1 MITMSIF
8 NLITLIICITMIFT
22 YMYESYQVVKYYR
35 EQGRW
40 FVWVI
45 LNILSILVIVGATEI
60 IAEVIYL

>member
-8 NLITLIICITMIFT
+8 NLITLIICIAMIFI

-40 FVWVI
+40 FAWVA
-45 LNILSILVIVGATEI
+45 LNILSILVIIGATEI
-60 IAEVIYL
+60 MAEVVYL

>member
-8 NLITLIICITMIFT
+8 NLITLIICIAMIFI

-40 FVWVI
+40 FVWVV

-60 IAEVIYL
+60 MAEVIYL

>member
-1 MITMSIF
+1 MSIF
-8 NLITLIICITMIFT
+8 NLITLIICITMIFI

-40 FVWVI
+40 FAWVV

-60 IAEVIYL
+60 MAEVVYL

>member
-8 NLITLIICITMIFT
+8 NLITLIICITMIFI
-22 YMYESYQVVKYYR
+22 YMYESYHVVKYYR

-40 FVWVI
+40 FAWVV

-60 IAEVIYL
+60 MAEVVYL

>member
-8 NLITLIICITMIFT
+8 NLITFIICIAMIFT

-40 FVWVI
+40 FAWVG
-45 LNILSILVIVGATEI
+45 LNILSIIVIIGATEI
-60 IAEVIYL
+60 MAEVIYL

>member
-8 NLITLIICITMIFT
+8 NLITLIICITMIFI

-40 FVWVI
+40 FAWVV

-60 IAEVIYL
+60 MAEVVYL

>member
-1 MITMSIF
+1 MSIF

-40 FVWVI
+40 FAWVA
-45 LNILSILVIVGATEI
+45 LNILSILVIIGATEI
-60 IAEVIYL
+60 MAEVVYL

>member
-8 NLITLIICITMIFT
+8 NLITLIICIAMIFT

-35 EQGRW
+35 EQCRW
-40 FVWVI
+40 FAWVV

-60 IAEVIYL
+60 MAEVIYL

>member
-8 NLITLIICITMIFT
+8 NLITLIICITMIFI
-22 YMYESYQVVKYYR
+22 YMYESYHVVKYYR

-40 FVWVI
+40 FAWVA

-60 IAEVIYL
+60 MAEVIYL

>member
-8 NLITLIICITMIFT
+8 NLITLIICITMIFI
-22 YMYESYQVVKYYR
+22 YMYESYHVVKYYR

-40 FVWVI
+40 FAWVA

-60 IAEVIYL
+60 MAEVVYL

>member
-8 NLITLIICITMIFT
+8 NLITLIICITMIFI
-22 YMYESYQVVKYYR
+22 YIYESYQVVKYYR

-40 FVWVI
+40 FVWVA

-60 IAEVIYL
+60 MTEIVYL

>member
-22 YMYESYQVVKYYR
+22 YMYESYHVVKYYR

-40 FVWVI
+40 FVWVV
-45 LNILSILVIVGATEI
+45 LNILSILVIIGAIEI
-60 IAEVIYL
+60 MAEVIYL

>member
-40 FVWVI
+40 FVWVV

-60 IAEVIYL
+60 MAEVVYL

>member
-22 YMYESYQVVKYYR
+22 YMYESYHVVKYYR

-40 FVWVI
+40 FAWVA

-60 IAEVIYL
+60 MAEVIYL

>member
-8 NLITLIICITMIFT
+8 NLITLIIYITMIFIYT
-22 YMYESYQVVKYYR
+22 YESYQVVKYYR

-40 FVWVI
+40 FVWVV

-60 IAEVIYL
+60 MAEVIYL

>member
-35 EQGRW
+35 KQGRW
-40 FVWVI
+40 FVWVA
-45 LNILSILVIVGATEI
+45 LNILSILVIIGAIEI
-60 IAEVIYL
+60 MAEVVYL

>member
-8 NLITLIICITMIFT
+8 NLITLIICIAMIFI
-22 YMYESYQVVKYYR
+22 YMYESYHVVKYYR

-40 FVWVI
+40 FAWVV

-60 IAEVIYL
+60 MAEVVYL